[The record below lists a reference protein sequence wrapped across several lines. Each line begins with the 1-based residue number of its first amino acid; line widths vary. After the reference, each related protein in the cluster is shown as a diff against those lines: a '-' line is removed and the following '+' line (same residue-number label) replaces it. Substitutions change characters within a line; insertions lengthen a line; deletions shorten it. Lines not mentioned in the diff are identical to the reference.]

1 MLTCAQLVHKQP
13 CDVNTRLAFAGG
25 DNMKQALLRKHS
37 FYFYQRAQF
46 RAANICSSER
56 FCTTFGEMFRD
67 TFNIKG

>member
-46 RAANICSSER
+46 RAANI
-56 FCTTFGEMFRD
+56 
-67 TFNIKG
+67 